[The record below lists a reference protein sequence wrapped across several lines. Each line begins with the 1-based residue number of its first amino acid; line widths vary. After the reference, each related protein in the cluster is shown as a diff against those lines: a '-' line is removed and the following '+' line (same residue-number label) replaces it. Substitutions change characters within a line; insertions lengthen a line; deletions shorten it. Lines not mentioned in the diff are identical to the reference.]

1 MKVFAMASWDTE
13 TKSIEKSHREQVKG
27 GKQGNVVKSLWLKR
41 EIQLHIMHVRFK
53 MSIILG

>member
-1 MKVFAMASWDTE
+1 MASWDTE
-13 TKSIEKSHREQVKG
+13 TKSIEKIHREQVKG